1 MNKKASTSSRIR
13 LYAYRHP
20 GVTAMYIEM
29 ICSCTA
35 SISVDMDKG
44 KEDAAWLLAARFSSA
59 HVACGF
65 ISPLLEEAPITT
77 KRFDIKTTPDQDA

>member
-1 MNKKASTSSRIR
+1 
-13 LYAYRHP
+13 
-20 GVTAMYIEM
+20 
-29 ICSCTA
+29 
-35 SISVDMDKG
+35 MDKG

-65 ISPLLEEAPITT
+65 ISPLLEETPITT